1 MIMEKVNTVVV
12 GAGQAGLSMSEHL
25 SNANISHVVL
35 EKGRIAESWRSA
47 RWDSLRANGPAWHD
61 RLPSMRIPDIEQD
74 VFTPKEKLVDYLSS
88 FAENTKAPVRT
99 DVTVLSVRKLPK
111 KQGFLVST
119 TAGDFEAI
127 NVIAATGPFQVPV
140 TPRVVP
146 ETADVVQMHSVAYK
160 NPDQLPDGAV
170 LVVGAGASGGQIAEE
185 LVDTGRKVYLS
196 LGRHIRPPRFYRD
209 REGAYWTGVLG
220 RWDTVNRDKNV
231 QNIALAISGV
241 HTKMPID
248 YRLLASKGA
257 VLVGR
262 TEGYSDGRLIFA
274 GDLAKNI
281 EEGNKSYLNTLDVID
296 QYIEYNGLDL
306 PEYPDARNLLPPTEY
321 EKNAILE
328 LDLAEAG
335 ITSIIWA
342 AGFKR
347 DYSWLELDIFDED
360 GNPVHELGVSK
371 EPGIYFLGLPF
382 QSRRRSSFLFGV
394 WYDAK
399 YISDYIAMM
408 QMYHDKYNT

>member
-1 MIMEKVNTVVV
+1 MEKVNTVVV

-99 DVTVLSVRKLPK
+99 DVTVLSVKKLPK

-140 TPRVVP
+140 MPEIVP

-262 TEGYSDGRLIFA
+262 TEGYNDGKLTFA
-274 GDLAKNI
+274 DDLAKNI
-281 EEGNKSYLNTLDVID
+281 DEGNKSYLSTLDVID

-328 LDLAEAG
+328 LNLAEAG

-347 DYSWLELDIFDED
+347 DYSWLELDLFDED

-399 YISDYIAMM
+399 YIADYIAMM

>member
-1 MIMEKVNTVVV
+1 MEKVNTVVV

-25 SNANISHVVL
+25 SKANISHVVL

-88 FAENTKAPVRT
+88 FAENTKTPVRT
-99 DVTVLSVRKLPK
+99 GVTVLSVKKLPK

-140 TPRVVP
+140 TPRIVP

-262 TEGYSDGRLIFA
+262 TEGYSDGKLTFA
-274 GDLAKNI
+274 DDLAKNI

-296 QYIEYNGLDL
+296 RYIEYNGLDL

-408 QMYHDKYNT
+408 QMYQDKYNA

>member
-1 MIMEKVNTVVV
+1 MEKVNTVVV

-140 TPRVVP
+140 TPRIVP
-146 ETADVVQMHSVAYK
+146 ETAGVVQMHSVAYK

-262 TEGYSDGRLIFA
+262 TEGYSDGKLTFA
-274 GDLAKNI
+274 DDLAKNI
-281 EEGNKSYLNTLDVID
+281 EEGNKSYLNTLDAID
-296 QYIEYNGLDL
+296 RYIEYNGLEL
-306 PEYPDARNLLPPTEY
+306 PVYPDARNLLPPTEY

-408 QMYHDKYNT
+408 QMYHDKYNI

>member
-1 MIMEKVNTVVV
+1 MEKVNTVVV

-99 DVTVLSVRKLPK
+99 DVTVLSVKKLPK

-140 TPRVVP
+140 TPQIVP

-262 TEGYSDGRLIFA
+262 TEGYNDGKLTFA
-274 GDLAKNI
+274 DDLAKNI
-281 EEGNKSYLNTLDVID
+281 DEGNKSYLSTLDVID

-328 LDLAEAG
+328 LNLAEAG

-347 DYSWLELDIFDED
+347 DYSWLELDLFDED

-399 YISDYIAMM
+399 YIADYIAMM

>member
-1 MIMEKVNTVVV
+1 MEKVNTVVV

-25 SNANISHVVL
+25 SSANISHVVL
-35 EKGRIAESWRSA
+35 EKGRIAESWRSQ

-61 RLPSMRIPDIEQD
+61 RLPTMRIPDIEQD
-74 VFTPKEKLVDYLSS
+74 VFTPKEKLVDYLATV
-88 FAENTKAPVRT
+88 AEKINAPVRT
-99 DVTVLSVRKLPK
+99 GVAVQSVKKLSR

-119 TAGDFEAI
+119 SEGDFEAI
-127 NVIAATGPFQVPV
+127 NVVAATGPFQVPV
-140 TPRVVP
+140 TPEIVP
-146 ETADVVQMHSVAYK
+146 ETAGVLQMHSVAYK
-160 NPDQLPDGAV
+160 NPSQLPEGAV

-220 RWDTVNRDKNV
+220 RWDTVNRHKNV

-262 TEGYSDGRLIFA
+262 TAGYGDGKLTFA
-274 GDLAKNI
+274 DDLARNI
-281 EEGNKSYLNTLDVID
+281 EEGNQSYLNTLDLID
-296 QYIEYNGLDL
+296 RYVEYNGLDL
-306 PEYPDARNLLPPTEY
+306 PEYPDARNLLPATEY
-321 EKNAILE
+321 EKNPIRE

-342 AGFKR
+342 SGFRR
-347 DYSWLELDIFDED
+347 DYSWLDLDIFDED
-360 GNPVHELGVSK
+360 GNPIHESGVSK

-382 QSRRRSSFLFGV
+382 QTRRRSSFLFGV

-399 YISDYIAMM
+399 YIGDYISMM
-408 QMYHDKYNT
+408 QSYHDKYNT

>member
-1 MIMEKVNTVVV
+1 MEKINTVVV

-25 SNANISHVVL
+25 SKAGISHVVL

-74 VFTPKEKLVDYLSS
+74 VFTPKEKLVDYLAS
-88 FAENTKAPVRT
+88 FAENTNAPVRT
-99 DVTVLSVRKLPK
+99 GVTVLSVKKLPK
-111 KQGFLVST
+111 KLGFLVST

-140 TPRVVP
+140 TPEIVP
-146 ETADVVQMHSVAYK
+146 ETANVVQMHSSAYK
-160 NPDQLPDGAV
+160 NPDQLPEGAV

-257 VLVGR
+257 ILVGR
-262 TEGYSDGRLIFA
+262 TEGYSDGKLTFA
-274 GDLAKNI
+274 DDLAKNI
-281 EEGNKSYLNTLDVID
+281 EEGNQSYLKTLDVID

-306 PEYPDARNLLPPTEY
+306 PEYPDARNLLPATEY
-321 EKNAILE
+321 EKNLILE

-360 GNPVHELGVSK
+360 GNPLHELGVSK

-399 YISDYIAMM
+399 YIADYIAMM

>member
-1 MIMEKVNTVVV
+1 MEKVNTVVV

-140 TPRVVP
+140 TPRIVP
-146 ETADVVQMHSVAYK
+146 ETAGVVQMHSVAYK

-262 TEGYSDGRLIFA
+262 TEGYSDGRLTFA
-274 GDLAKNI
+274 DDLAKNI
-281 EEGNKSYLNTLDVID
+281 EEGNKSYLNTLDAID
-296 QYIEYNGLDL
+296 RYIEYNGLEL
-306 PEYPDARNLLPPTEY
+306 PVYPDARNLLPPTEY

-408 QMYHDKYNT
+408 QMYHDKYNI

>member
-1 MIMEKVNTVVV
+1 MEKINTVVV
-12 GAGQAGLSMSEHL
+12 GAGQAGLAMSEHL

-35 EKGRIAESWRSA
+35 ERGRVAESWRSE

-74 VFTPKEKLVDYLSS
+74 VFTPKEKLVDYLAS
-88 FAENTKAPVRT
+88 FAEKNNAPVRT
-99 DVTVLSVRKLPK
+99 GVTVLSVSKLPK
-111 KQGFLVST
+111 QQGFRVST

-127 NVIAATGPFQVPV
+127 NVVAATGPFQVPV
-140 TPRVVP
+140 TPNIVP
-146 ETADVVQMHSVAYK
+146 ETADVLQMHSSAYK
-160 NPDQLPDGAV
+160 NPSKLPEGAV

-185 LVDTGRKVYLS
+185 LVDADRKVYLS

-220 RWDTVNRDKNV
+220 RWDTVNRNKDV

-248 YRLLASKGA
+248 YRLLALKGA

-262 TEGYSDGRLIFA
+262 TAAYNEGKLSFA
-274 GDLAKNI
+274 DDLAKNI
-281 EEGNKSYLNTLDVID
+281 EEGNKTYLNTLDVID
-296 QYIEYNGLDL
+296 NYIEYNGLDL
-306 PEYPDARNLLPPTEY
+306 PEYPEARNLLPPTEY
-321 EKNAILE
+321 EKNPILE
-328 LDLAEAG
+328 LDLAKAG

-342 AGFKR
+342 SGFRR
-347 DYSWLELDIFDED
+347 DYSWIELDIFDENS
-360 GNPVHELGVSK
+360 NPIHELGVSK

-382 QSRRRSSFLFGV
+382 QSRRRSSFLFGA

-399 YISDYIAMM
+399 YIADYIAMM
-408 QMYHDKYNT
+408 QLYHDKYNT

>member
-1 MIMEKVNTVVV
+1 MEKVNTIIV

-25 SNANISHVVL
+25 SNAKISHVVL
-35 EKGRIAESWRSA
+35 EKGSIAENWRSQ
-47 RWDSLRANGPAWHD
+47 RWDSLRTNGPAWHD
-61 RLPSMRIPDIEQD
+61 RLPSMCIPDIEQD
-74 VFTPKEKLVDYLSS
+74 IFTPKEQLADYLVS
-88 FAENTKAPVRT
+88 FAEKIKAPVRT
-99 DVTVLSVRKLPK
+99 GVTVLSVKKLPR
-111 KQGFLVST
+111 KQGFHVST

-127 NVIAATGPFQVPV
+127 NVVAATGPFQVPV
-140 TPRVVP
+140 MPEIIP
-146 ETADVVQMHSVAYK
+146 ETANIVQMHSVNYK
-160 NPDQLPDGAV
+160 NPSQLPDGAV

-185 LVDTGRKVYLS
+185 LVDAGRKVYLS

-220 RWDTVNRDKNV
+220 RWDTVNRDSNV

-262 TEGYSDGRLIFA
+262 TEKYSDGKLSFA
-274 GDLAKNI
+274 PDLAKNI

-306 PEYPDARNLLPPTEY
+306 PEYPDARNLLPVTTY
-321 EKNAILE
+321 EKDPILE
-328 LDLAEAG
+328 LDLNEAG

-342 AGFKR
+342 SGFKR
-347 DYSWLELDIFDED
+347 DYSWLDLDIFDED
-360 GNPVHELGVSK
+360 GNPIHEMGVSK

-382 QSRRRSSFLFGV
+382 QTRRRSSFLFGV

-399 YISDYIAMM
+399 YVSDYIAMM
-408 QMYHDKYNT
+408 QDYHDKYNK

>member
-1 MIMEKVNTVVV
+1 
-12 GAGQAGLSMSEHL
+12 MSEHL
-25 SNANISHVVL
+25 SKANISHVVL

-88 FAENTKAPVRT
+88 FAENTKTPVRT
-99 DVTVLSVRKLPK
+99 GVTVLSVKKLPK

-140 TPRVVP
+140 TPRIVP

-262 TEGYSDGRLIFA
+262 TEGYSDGKLTFA
-274 GDLAKNI
+274 DDLAKNI

-296 QYIEYNGLDL
+296 RYIEYNGLDL

-321 EKNAILE
+321 EKN
-328 LDLAEAG
+328 
-335 ITSIIWA
+335 
-342 AGFKR
+342 
-347 DYSWLELDIFDED
+347 
-360 GNPVHELGVSK
+360 VSATN
-371 EPGIYFLGLPF
+371 
-382 QSRRRSSFLFGV
+382 S
-394 WYDAK
+394 
-399 YISDYIAMM
+399 
-408 QMYHDKYNT
+408 

>member
-1 MIMEKVNTVVV
+1 MEKINTVVV

-25 SNANISHVVL
+25 SKAGISHVVL

-74 VFTPKEKLVDYLSS
+74 IFTPKEKLVDYLAS
-88 FAENTKAPVRT
+88 FAESTHAPVRT
-99 DVTVLSVRKLPK
+99 GVTVLSVKKLPK

-119 TAGDFEAI
+119 TAGEFEAI

-140 TPRVVP
+140 TPEIVP
-146 ETADVVQMHSVAYK
+146 ETANVVQMHSSAYK
-160 NPDQLPDGAV
+160 NPGQLPEGAV

-257 VLVGR
+257 ILLGR
-262 TEGYSDGRLIFA
+262 TEGYSDGKLTFA
-274 GDLAKNI
+274 DDLAKNI
-281 EEGNKSYLNTLDVID
+281 EEGNQSYLKTLDVID

-306 PEYPDARNLLPPTEY
+306 PEYPDARNLLPATEY
-321 EKNAILE
+321 EKNLILE

-399 YISDYIAMM
+399 YIADYIAMM
-408 QMYHDKYNT
+408 RMYHDKYNT

>member
-1 MIMEKVNTVVV
+1 MEKVNTVVV

-25 SNANISHVVL
+25 SKADISHVVL
-35 EKGRIAESWRSA
+35 EKGRVAENWRSQ

-61 RLPSMRIPDIEQD
+61 RLPTMPIADIEQD
-74 VFTPKEKLVDYLSS
+74 VFTPKEKLVDYLAAV
-88 FAENTKAPVRT
+88 AEKIAAPVRT
-99 DVTVLSVRKLPK
+99 GVTVLSVKKLPR

-119 TAGDFEAI
+119 TAGDYEAI

-140 TPRVVP
+140 TPEIVP
-146 ETADVVQMHSVAYK
+146 KTAGVVQMHSVAYK
-160 NPDQLPDGAV
+160 NPSQLPEGAV

-185 LVDTGRKVYLS
+185 LVDAGRKVYLS
-196 LGRHIRPPRFYRD
+196 LGRHIRPPRYYRD

-257 VLVGR
+257 TLVGR
-262 TEGYSDGRLIFA
+262 TAGYGDGKLTFA
-274 GDLAKNI
+274 DDLPGNI
-281 EEGNKSYLNTLDVID
+281 REGNQSYLNTLDLID
-296 QYIEYNGLDL
+296 KYIEYNGLDL
-306 PEYPDARNLLPPTEY
+306 PEYPDARNLLPATEY
-321 EKNAILE
+321 EKNPIRE
-328 LDLAEAG
+328 VDLADAG

-342 AGFKR
+342 SGFRR

-360 GNPVHELGVSK
+360 GNPIHESGVSK

-382 QSRRRSSFLFGV
+382 QTRRRSSFLFGV

-399 YISDYIAMM
+399 YISDYIAMI
-408 QMYHDKYNT
+408 QAYHDKYST

>member
-1 MIMEKVNTVVV
+1 MEKVNTIVV

-25 SNANISHVVL
+25 SSANISHVVL
-35 EKGRIAESWRSA
+35 EKGRIAESWRSQ

-61 RLPSMRIPDIEQD
+61 RLPTMRIPDIEQD
-74 VFTPKEKLVDYLSS
+74 VFTPKEKLVDYLATV
-88 FAENTKAPVRT
+88 AEKINAPVRT
-99 DVTVLSVRKLPK
+99 GVTVQSVKKLPR

-119 TAGDFEAI
+119 SAGDFEAI
-127 NVIAATGPFQVPV
+127 NVVAATGPFQVPV
-140 TPRVVP
+140 TPEIVP
-146 ETADVVQMHSVAYK
+146 EMAGVVQMHSVAYK
-160 NPDQLPDGAV
+160 NPSQLPEGGV

-196 LGRHIRPPRFYRD
+196 LGRHIRPPRYYRD

-262 TEGYSDGRLIFA
+262 TDGYSDGKLIFA
-274 GDLAKNI
+274 DDLARNI
-281 EEGNKSYLNTLDVID
+281 EEGNQSYLNTLDVID
-296 QYIEYNGLDL
+296 KYVEYNGLDL
-306 PEYPDARNLLPPTEY
+306 PEYPDARKLLPPTEY
-321 EKNAILE
+321 EKNLIRE

-342 AGFKR
+342 SGFRR
-347 DYSWLELDIFDED
+347 DYSWLALDIFDED
-360 GNPVHELGVSK
+360 GNPVNESGVSK

-382 QSRRRSSFLFGV
+382 QTRRRSSFLFGV

-399 YISDYIAMM
+399 YIADYISMM
-408 QMYHDKYNT
+408 RSYHDKYNT

>member
-1 MIMEKVNTVVV
+1 MEKVNTVVV

-35 EKGRIAESWRSA
+35 EKGRVAESWRSQ

-74 VFTPKEKLVDYLSS
+74 VFTPKEKLVDYLAN
-88 FAENTKAPVRT
+88 FAEKINAPVRT
-99 DVTVLSVRKLPK
+99 GATVQSVKKLPK

-140 TPRVVP
+140 TPRIVP
-146 ETADVVQMHSVAYK
+146 ETAGVVQMHSVGYK
-160 NPDQLPDGAV
+160 NPSQLPEGAV

-196 LGRHIRPPRFYRD
+196 LGRHIRPPRFYRQ

-231 QNIALAISGV
+231 QHIALAISGV

-257 VLVGR
+257 ILVGR
-262 TEGYSDGRLIFA
+262 TAGYSDGKLTFA
-274 GDLAKNI
+274 DDLARNI
-281 EEGNKSYLNTLDVID
+281 EEGNQSYLDTLDLID
-296 QYIEYNGLDL
+296 RHIEYNGLDL
-306 PEYPDARNLLPPTEY
+306 PVSPDARNLLPVTEY
-321 EKNAILE
+321 EKNPIRE
-328 LDLAEAG
+328 LDLADAS

-342 AGFKR
+342 SGFRR

-360 GNPVHELGVSK
+360 GDPVHESGVSK

-382 QSRRRSSFLFGV
+382 QTRRRSSFLFGV

-408 QMYHDKYNT
+408 QAYHDKYNT

>member
-1 MIMEKVNTVVV
+1 MEKVNTVVV

>member
-1 MIMEKVNTVVV
+1 MEKINTVVV
-12 GAGQAGLSMSEHL
+12 GAGQAGLAMSEHL

-35 EKGRIAESWRSA
+35 ERGRVAESWRSE

-74 VFTPKEKLVDYLSS
+74 VFTPKEKLVDYLAS
-88 FAENTKAPVRT
+88 FAEKNNAPVRT
-99 DVTVLSVRKLPK
+99 GVTVLSVSKLPK
-111 KQGFLVST
+111 QQGFRVST

-127 NVIAATGPFQVPV
+127 NVVAATGPFQVPV
-140 TPRVVP
+140 TPNIVP
-146 ETADVVQMHSVAYK
+146 ETADVLQMHSSAYK
-160 NPDQLPDGAV
+160 NPSKLPEGAV

-185 LVDTGRKVYLS
+185 LVDADRKVYLS

-220 RWDTVNRDKNV
+220 RWDTVNRNKDV

-248 YRLLASKGA
+248 YRLLALKGA

-262 TEGYSDGRLIFA
+262 TAAYNEGKLSFA
-274 GDLAKNI
+274 DDLAKNL
-281 EEGNKSYLNTLDVID
+281 EEGNKTYLNTLDVID
-296 QYIEYNGLDL
+296 NYIEYNGLDL
-306 PEYPDARNLLPPTEY
+306 PEYPEARNLLPPTEY
-321 EKNAILE
+321 EKNPILE
-328 LDLAEAG
+328 LDLAKAG

-342 AGFKR
+342 SGFRR
-347 DYSWLELDIFDED
+347 DYSWIELDIFDENS
-360 GNPVHELGVSK
+360 NPIHELGVSK

-382 QSRRRSSFLFGV
+382 QSRRRSSFLFGA

-399 YISDYIAMM
+399 YIADYIAMM
-408 QMYHDKYNT
+408 QLYHDKYNT

>member
-1 MIMEKVNTVVV
+1 MEKVNTVIV

-35 EKGRIAESWRSA
+35 EKGRVAENWRSQ

-61 RLPSMRIPDIEQD
+61 RLPSMPIPDIEQD
-74 VFTPKEKLVDYLSS
+74 VFTPKEKLVDYLATV
-88 FAENTKAPVRT
+88 AEKIGAPVRT
-99 DVTVLSVRKLPK
+99 GVTVQSVKKLPR

-140 TPRVVP
+140 TPEIVP
-146 ETADVVQMHSVAYK
+146 ETAGVVQMHSVAYK
-160 NPDQLPDGAV
+160 NPGQLPEGAV

-185 LVDTGRKVYLS
+185 LVDAGRKVYLS
-196 LGRHIRPPRFYRD
+196 LGRHIRPPRYYRD

-262 TEGYSDGRLIFA
+262 TAGYSDGKLTFA
-274 GDLAKNI
+274 DDLAGNI
-281 EEGNKSYLNTLDVID
+281 QEGNQSYLNTLDLID
-296 QYIEYNGLDL
+296 KYIEYNGLDL
-306 PEYPDARNLLPPTEY
+306 PEYPDARNLLPATEY
-321 EKNAILE
+321 EKNLIRE

-342 AGFKR
+342 SGFRR

-360 GNPVHELGVSK
+360 GNPIHESGVSK

-382 QSRRRSSFLFGV
+382 QTRRRSSFLFGV

-399 YISDYIAMM
+399 YISDYVAMM
-408 QMYHDKYNT
+408 QSYHNKYNT

>member
-1 MIMEKVNTVVV
+1 MEKVNTVVV

-25 SNANISHVVL
+25 SNNNISHVVL
-35 EKGRIAESWRSA
+35 EKGRVAENWRSQ

-61 RLPSMRIPDIEQD
+61 RLPTMRIPDIEQD
-74 VFTPKEKLVDYLSS
+74 VFTPKEKLVDYLASV
-88 FAENTKAPVRT
+88 AEKINAPVRT
-99 DVTVLSVRKLPK
+99 GVTVLSVKKLPK

-140 TPRVVP
+140 TPKIVP
-146 ETADVVQMHSVAYK
+146 ETAGVVQMHSVDYK
-160 NPDQLPDGAV
+160 NPGQLPEGAV

-185 LVDTGRKVYLS
+185 LVDAGRKVYLS
-196 LGRHIRPPRFYRD
+196 LGRHIRPPRFYRN

-262 TEGYSDGRLIFA
+262 TAGFDDGKLTFA
-274 GDLAKNI
+274 DDLARNVQ
-281 EEGNKSYLNTLDVID
+281 EGNQSYLNTLDLID
-296 QYIEYNGLDL
+296 KYIEYNGLDL
-306 PEYPDARNLLPPTEY
+306 PEFPDARNLLPATEY
-321 EKNAILE
+321 ENNPIRE

-342 AGFKR
+342 SGFRR

-360 GNPVHELGVSK
+360 GNPIQESGVSK

-382 QSRRRSSFLFGV
+382 QTRRRSSFLFGV

-399 YISDYIAMM
+399 YVCDYIAMM
-408 QMYHDKYNT
+408 QSYHDKYNA

>member
-1 MIMEKVNTVVV
+1 MEKVNTVVV

-25 SNANISHVVL
+25 SKADISHVVL

-74 VFTPKEKLVDYLSS
+74 IFTPKEKLVDYLSS
-88 FAENTKAPVRT
+88 FAEKNKAPVRT
-99 DVTVLSVRKLPK
+99 GVTVLSGKKLPK

-127 NVIAATGPFQVPV
+127 NVVAATGPFQVPV
-140 TPRVVP
+140 TPEIVP

-257 VLVGR
+257 ILVGR
-262 TEGYSDGRLIFA
+262 TEGYSDGKLTFA
-274 GDLAKNI
+274 DDLAKNI

-296 QYIEYNGLDL
+296 QYIEYNGLEL
-306 PEYPDARNLLPPTEY
+306 PEYPDARNLLPATEY

-347 DYSWLELDIFDED
+347 DYSWLELDIFDEE

-399 YISDYIAMM
+399 YIADYIAMM